1 MDNNTISLY
10 EFLRTIFVIIDI
22 FLLAFLVFL
31 LVKGWKYRPNFDLG
45 EEEEKTYTLGNVIIA
60 ERWESIISR
69 SKINSPE
76 SIRLAIV
83 DADNLVDDL
92 LERMGLGGGDGFAS
106 KESKGA
112 SMADKLEN
120 LSADDFA
127 TLNRL
132 WTAHRVRNKV
142 VHEPGFVV
150 SHEEAQRTLDDYA
163 SFLKEVGAIK

>member
-1 MDNNTISLY
+1 MENNISLY
-10 EFLRTIFVIIDI
+10 EFIKTIFMIVDVLLLV
-22 FLLAFLVFL
+22 FLIFL
-31 LVKGWKYRPNFDLG
+31 LVKGWKYRPNFNIG
-45 EEEEKTYTLGNVIIA
+45 EEEEKTYTLGTAILS

-76 SIRLAIV
+76 SIRLAIL

-92 LERMGLGGGDGFAS
+92 LDRMGIGGGDSFAS

-120 LSADDFA
+120 LSTDDFS

-132 WTAHRVRNKV
+132 WAAHRGRNKV
-142 VHEPGFVV
+142 VHEPGFVI
-150 SHEEAQRTLDDYA
+150 SHEEAQKTLDDYT

>member
-1 MDNNTISLY
+1 MDNNTASLY
-10 EFLRTIFVIIDI
+10 EFIRTIFIIVDVL
-22 FLLAFLVFL
+22 LLAFLVFL
-31 LVKGWKYRPNFDLG
+31 LVKGWKYRPNFNLG
-45 EEEEKTYTLGNVIIA
+45 SEEEKIYTLGTAILS
-60 ERWESIISR
+60 ERWESIMDR

-76 SIRLAIV
+76 SIKMAII

-92 LERMGLGGGDGFAS
+92 LERMGLGSGDGFAS
-106 KESKGA
+106 KEKTTA

-120 LSADDFA
+120 LSIDDFS

-132 WTAHRVRNKV
+132 WAAHRVRNKI
-142 VHEPGFVV
+142 VHEPDFAI